1 MALRGASDSE
11 KIWNRLDDEGFNDYG
26 KGGLIGNLDAESGLK
41 PKNLQNS
48 YEKKLGYTDD
58 SYTAAVD
65 NSSYGN
71 FVKDSAGYGLAQWTY
86 WSRKQNMLTFAR
98 AAGKSIGD
106 LEMQLDFL
114 CKELKESYPT
124 VYSKLKTAASVREA
138 SDIVLTQFERP
149 ADQSEAVKLKRAN
162 MGQKYYN
169 QYAKKTGGSVMGVTA
184 QDVLNVMRSWIGFS
198 EANGKFKQIID
209 LYNSHKPLARGYAVK
224 YTDEWCDTTVSA
236 AAIKAGAVDL
246 IGTECGCEEHVKIFK
261 NKGIWIEDGTI
272 TPQPGD
278 IIVYNWDD
286 NTQPND
292 GYSDHIC
299 YVESVSGRTITAIEG
314 NKGEAVGRR
323 TLTVGNGNIRGYA
336 RPKYSGSSSTGSS
349 GSTGGGTTTSGGD
362 TVYTVKAGDTLSG
375 IATKYGTTYQKL
387 AAYNGISNPN
397 KISVGQKIKI
407 PGAGSSGSTSA
418 GGGDTVYTVKAG
430 DTLSGIA
437 AKYGTTYQTLA
448 SYNGI
453 SNPNKISV
461 GQKIK
466 IPGSSSGG
474 GTRTYTV
481 KSGDS
486 LWAIAAKQLGNG
498 SRYKEIKSL
507 NGLTSDTIYAGQ
519 VLKLPN

>member
-11 KIWNRLDDEGFNDYG
+11 KIWNRLDDEGFNDCG

-65 NSSYGN
+65 NGSYGN

-86 WSRKQNMLTFAR
+86 WSRKQDMLTFAR

-124 VYSKLKTAASVREA
+124 VYNKLKTAASVREA

-169 QYAKKTGGSVMGVTA
+169 QYAKKTGGSVMGATA

-278 IIVYNWDD
+278 IIVFNWGD

-292 GYSDHIC
+292 GYSDHIG
-299 YVESVSGRTITAIEG
+299 YVESVSGRTITTIEG
-314 NKGEAVGRR
+314 NKGQAVGRR

-336 RPKYSGSSSTGSS
+336 RPKYSGSSSAGNS
-349 GSTGGGTTTSGGD
+349 GSTSGGTATGGSD

-375 IATKYGTTYQKL
+375 IAAKYGTTYQAL
-387 AAYNGISNPN
+387 ASYNGISNPN

-407 PGAGSSGSTSA
+407 PSAGSSGSAST
-418 GGGDTVYTVKAG
+418 GGGDTVYTVKSG

-466 IPGSSSGG
+466 IPGGSSGG

-498 SRYKEIKSL
+498 NRYKEIKSL
-507 NGLTSDTIYAGQ
+507 NGLSSDTIYAGQ

>member
-1 MALRGASDSE
+1 MALKGASDSE

-26 KGGLIGNLDAESGLK
+26 KGGLMGNLDAESGLK

-65 NSSYGN
+65 NGSYGN

-261 NKGIWIEDGTI
+261 KKGIWIEDGTI

-278 IIVYNWDD
+278 IIVYNWGD

-292 GYSDHIC
+292 GYSDHIG

>member
-1 MALRGASDSE
+1 M
-11 KIWNRLDDEGFNDYG
+11 
-26 KGGLIGNLDAESGLK
+26 GNLDAESGLK

-65 NSSYGN
+65 NGSYGN

-124 VYSKLKTAASVREA
+124 VYNKLKTAASVREA

-149 ADQSEAVKLKRAN
+149 ADQREAVKLKRAN

-292 GYSDHIC
+292 GYSDHIG

-349 GSTGGGTTTSGGD
+349 GSTGGGTTTSGSD

-375 IATKYGTTYQKL
+375 IAAKYGTTYQKL

-466 IPGSSSGG
+466 IPGGGSGG

-498 SRYKEIKSL
+498 NRYKEIKSL
-507 NGLTSDTIYAGQ
+507 NGLSSDTIYAGQ